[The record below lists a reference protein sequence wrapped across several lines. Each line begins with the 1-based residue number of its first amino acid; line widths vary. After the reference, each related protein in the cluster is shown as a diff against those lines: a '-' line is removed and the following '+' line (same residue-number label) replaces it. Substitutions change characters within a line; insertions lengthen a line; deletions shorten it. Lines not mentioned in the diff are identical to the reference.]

1 MNFGPDFKYPIDDEQ
16 VKPVIIF
23 LFEKKKQIYIGLN

>member
-23 LFEKKKQIYIGLN
+23 LFEKKKKIYIRLN